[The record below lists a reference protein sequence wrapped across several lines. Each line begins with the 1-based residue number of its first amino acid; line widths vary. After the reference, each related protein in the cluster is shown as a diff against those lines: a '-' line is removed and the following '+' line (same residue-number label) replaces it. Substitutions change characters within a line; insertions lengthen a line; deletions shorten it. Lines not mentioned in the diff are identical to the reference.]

1 MKIEST
7 DQDIRNLLSSGYFRI
22 PQFQRPYSWTRENIH
37 DLREVAAPKTDSNG
51 DAMTGT
57 AFDCASCRHYFPQG
71 DGGKTGGMC
80 ELCFDAA
87 LLRGHEQV
95 TTSQK
100 T

>member
-1 MKIEST
+1 MT
-7 DQDIRNLLSSGYFRI
+7 RI
-22 PQFQRPYSWTRENIH
+22 CILCERIIGEKCARCG
-37 DLREVAAPKTDSNG
+37 REVAAPKTDSNG

-57 AFDCASCRHYFPQG
+57 TFDCASCRHHFPQG